1 MSAVSTF
8 VAMMERDIKESS
20 VLIGNKVRKKFS
32 NCKDNSGRNFSGHSH
47 NLLIIDDLNA
57 NLHRHFSGVSLCIH
71 TAALPPK
78 KKRRFRFRT
87 SGGSC
92 NPTMPGFRPVFPVR
106 RICHSRRHLSFSPD
120 SNHSGYHDH
129 APLSKRGDPMEDQIP
144 PMEDQ
149 IPPMPGTTPQMSQ
162 TDFQHEINVLKSHLK
177 VLEER
182 IVSTE
187 RRQAQLPV
195 IPQTNLL
202 SGSFLTRAF
211 AVLGHYTVASL
222 IITIPLFIVIF
233 IIAIAISLSFTGM

>member
-1 MSAVSTF
+1 
-8 VAMMERDIKESS
+8 
-20 VLIGNKVRKKFS
+20 
-32 NCKDNSGRNFSGHSH
+32 
-47 NLLIIDDLNA
+47 
-57 NLHRHFSGVSLCIH
+57 
-71 TAALPPK
+71 
-78 KKRRFRFRT
+78 
-87 SGGSC
+87 
-92 NPTMPGFRPVFPVR
+92 
-106 RICHSRRHLSFSPD
+106 
-120 SNHSGYHDH
+120 
-129 APLSKRGDPMEDQIP
+129 MEDQIP

-149 IPPMPGTTPQMSQ
+149 IPPMPGPTPQMSQ